1 MEVTLELIIGIA
13 FFLVGAR
20 FVYIGKMD
28 VEFGIT
34 NGQSGSRTKF
44 TSSQTKSLEGTS
56 ARLAG
61 ALISIFGI
69 LLYVF
74 MEKGD
79 VLFFHSRLF
88 HAAGRNLSEET
99 KFSLV
104 FTYHEAGNRPITGTR
119 SSRFPSVM
127 V

>member
-1 MEVTLELIIGIA
+1 MEVTLELIICLV
-13 FFLVGAR
+13 FFFMGAR

-44 TSSQTKSLEGTS
+44 ISSQKKSLEGTS
-56 ARLAG
+56 ARLVG

-79 VLFFHSRLF
+79 VLFVL
-88 HAAGRNLSEET
+88 
-99 KFSLV
+99 
-104 FTYHEAGNRPITGTR
+104 
-119 SSRFPSVM
+119 
-127 V
+127 

>member
-1 MEVTLELIIGIA
+1 
-13 FFLVGAR
+13 
-20 FVYIGKMD
+20 MD

-79 VLFFHSRLF
+79 VLFVL
-88 HAAGRNLSEET
+88 
-99 KFSLV
+99 
-104 FTYHEAGNRPITGTR
+104 
-119 SSRFPSVM
+119 
-127 V
+127 